1 MRWSSLAIAAALGP
15 AAAGCNIAHNAARNI
30 INEPH
35 VVWTQHAIKHD
46 LRQAAKAAWET
57 SRDKCPEHADSAE
70 FRDGFIDGYVDY
82 LDRGGNGSIRAVP
95 VAKYT
100 RHKKYFTEDGQC
112 VAKEYLLGFKLGQDI
127 AISSGQRRLLTVPV
141 LLPQE
146 PTGPIPFNVQPAASE
161 APPPMIP
168 PQPPESV
175 AQSGAMNRAPNPTTT
190 PAPLSATLPAQTA
203 HPPLLRL
210 IAKTA
215 PPDDFQPTTKPLPVN
230 ELLGKAAPR
239 RSSIRFHYRG
249 RSRVRPCRRP
259 CRCRWNM
266 PPAGRAPG
274 RPAAHSANE
283 CRGSHDTDH
292 RAARSSPGGTD
303 HARAA
308 AQSLAPNAVAAQPST
323 TPRMRGAIR

>member
-1 MRWSSLAIAAALGP
+1 MTCRTIRIIRKTGKSPPVYQLYRRLSPIDSRTLCAEVSGMRWSSLAIAAALGP

-175 AQSGAMNRAPNPTTT
+175 ARSTRHESGPESNDHTCSVVRYASGADG
-190 PAPLSATLPAQTA
+190 
-203 HPPLLRL
+203 PP
-210 IAKTA
+210 
-215 PPDDFQPTTKPLPVN
+215 
-230 ELLGKAAPR
+230 AAPSTDR
-239 RSSIRFHYRG
+239 QD
-249 RSRVRPCRRP
+249 
-259 CRCRWNM
+259 
-266 PPAGRAPG
+266 
-274 RPAAHSANE
+274 RPA
-283 CRGSHDTDH
+283 
-292 RAARSSPGGTD
+292 
-303 HARAA
+303 
-308 AQSLAPNAVAAQPST
+308 
-323 TPRMRGAIR
+323 